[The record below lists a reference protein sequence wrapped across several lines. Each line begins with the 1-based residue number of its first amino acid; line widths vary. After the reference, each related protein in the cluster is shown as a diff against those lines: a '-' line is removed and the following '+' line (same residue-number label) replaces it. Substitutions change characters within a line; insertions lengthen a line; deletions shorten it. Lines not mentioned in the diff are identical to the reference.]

1 MNFPKEMDHSDSWVK
16 AQQYWDQ
23 AADSF
28 DEQPDH
34 GLHAGPLLQAWT
46 GLLKDWLPS
55 GSSRVLDVG
64 CGTGSLSVVLAGLGH
79 QVTAIDLSPRMLAQ
93 AQAKAVQAGYS
104 IEFQV
109 MNAAAPCY
117 APASF
122 ETLVCRHL
130 LWALA
135 EPQQVLCRWAGLL
148 KPGGRLILIEGFWST
163 GAGLHADEL
172 LAALPNSVKVF
183 SHQNLGALPDL
194 WGKSVTDER
203 YAIVAMR
210 G

>member
-1 MNFPKEMDHSDSWVK
+1 MKFQRETDQSETWVK
-16 AQQYWDQ
+16 IQQYWDQ
-23 AADSF
+23 AAEFF

-34 GLHAGPLLQAWT
+34 GLHAGSALQAWT
-46 GLLKDWLPS
+46 GLLKAWLPP
-55 GSSRVLDVG
+55 GRSRVLDVG
-64 CGTGSLSVVLAGLGH
+64 CGTGSLSVVLAGLRH

-93 AQAKAVQAGYS
+93 AQAKAIQAGYS
-104 IEFQV
+104 IEFQL
-109 MNAAAPCY
+109 MNAAAPSY

-122 ETLVCRHL
+122 DVLVCRHL

-172 LAALPNSVKVF
+172 LAALPDSVKVF

-194 WGKSVTDER
+194 WGKSVADER
-203 YAIVAMR
+203 YAIVAVR